1 MSSHTIRLNF
11 LTDHV
16 LQSLLFYRF
25 GTPLVDAG
33 KSVFKFLIISQGVY
47 LYFLNYENWNFWRY
61 KRTHQSTI
69 TCVRFSPCEQSAA
82 SGDKNGRIIVW
93 RQIENKN
100 TVLTT
105 EHHWHHTPVT
115 SFAFS
120 PSGLSLYSA
129 GSEAVLVKW
138 SLTDLND
145 RSFLPRLASP
155 IRHVVISDV
164 NENVLICLEDN
175 GLQFVAPEKMKVTS
189 TLQHFTYA
197 RPDKTGYDNFPIGL
211 CLNPRTNSL
220 VLNGRVGHLQ
230 FYSAYTKSLLYN
242 VSRLSKVIKWIDFI
256 YIPLLL

>member
-1 MSSHTIRLNF
+1 MSSHTIRLDL

-242 VSRLSKVIKWIDFI
+242 VSRLSKVIK
-256 YIPLLL
+256 

>member
-1 MSSHTIRLNF
+1 M
-11 LTDHV
+11 
-16 LQSLLFYRF
+16 
-25 GTPLVDAG
+25 DAG

-47 LYFLNYENWNFWRY
+47 VYFLNYENWNFWRY
-61 KRTHQSTI
+61 KRTHQSKI

-82 SGDKNGRIIVW
+82 SGDTDGRIIVW

-145 RSFLPRLASP
+145 RDFIARLSSP
-155 IRHVVISDV
+155 IRHIVISDG
-164 NENVLICLEDN
+164 NEHVLICLEDN
-175 GLQFVAPEKMKVTS
+175 ALQFVSPEIMRVTS

-197 RPDKTGYDNFPIGL
+197 LPDKTGRDNFPIGL
-211 CLNPRTNSL
+211 CLNPRTNTI

-242 VSRLSKVIKWIDFI
+242 VSGLEADIMCFDLI
-256 YIPLLL
+256 